1 MALNM
6 KRLRAA
12 HGWSQD
18 GLALEAGL
26 DRTFIAHVERLR
38 RNISLDNIEKIAD
51 ALDVPIHEL
60 LMPLTG
66 LTE

>member
-1 MALNM
+1 M
-6 KRLRAA
+6 KRLRAV

-18 GLALEAGL
+18 GLALKAGL

-60 LMPLTG
+60 LVPLTG